1 MAIPSK
7 LCVRMTVR
15 LSPALGRVIEQSGE
29 GGPEWLRKAAQI
41 RIERENQKDTLL
53 GAVQG
58 QLKSLQAHV
67 DELTAALKNVQGE
80 IGKAHGSVIGAETQ
94 VRALAQV
101 VTFVRQNQLELSGV
115 LTQMDKNVSHAV
127 TQLGPSLLVVL
138 SQQLRDLIHAETEQ
152 KERPKNRPPLYPR
165 TSL

>member
-1 MAIPSK
+1 MSVEREMATAIS
-7 LCVRMTVR
+7 R
-15 LSPALGRVIEQSGE
+15 SGQTAQ
-29 GGPEWLRKAAQI
+29 EWLREAAQW
-41 RIERENQKDTLL
+41 RLKQEAQETSPLD
-53 GAVQG
+53 AVRQ

-101 VTFVRQNQLELSGV
+101 VAFVRQNQLELSGV